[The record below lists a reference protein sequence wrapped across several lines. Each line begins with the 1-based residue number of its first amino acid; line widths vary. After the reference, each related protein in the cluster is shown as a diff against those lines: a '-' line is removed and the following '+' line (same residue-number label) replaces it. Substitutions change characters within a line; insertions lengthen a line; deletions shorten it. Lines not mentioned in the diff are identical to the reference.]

1 MFRWLSIFIFHSSNE
16 GGNEDSENSDPFFA
30 NIGLSL
36 VKTIVMFVGEMDY
49 TDLKFSHWLG
59 YLIFS
64 LFIYFLIIVLMNI
77 LNGLAVSDI
86 GRWCIFHQKCDRK
99 VFTFMISHVNW
110 NFGDY
115 YVSLK
120 ITRGSG
126 QFLSHFY
133 RWNIVSYEQCKNVSG
148 WNRHLSK
155 HKATKYHLIWN
166 WCSWD
171 KGITNIAPLRL
182 SISFRIE
189 FK

>member
-1 MFRWLSIFIFHSSNE
+1 MSVKWTIRIW
-16 GGNEDSENSDPFFA
+16 NSL
-30 NIGLSL
+30 IG
-36 VKTIVMFVGEMDY
+36 
-49 TDLKFSHWLG
+49 
-59 YLIFS
+59 
-64 LFIYFLIIVLMNI
+64 
-77 LNGLAVSDI
+77 SDI
-86 GRWCIFHQKCDRK
+86 SFSAYSFTSWLLFWWTFSMVWQLVISEGKYIFHQKCDRK

-133 RWNIVSYEQCKNVSG
+133 RWNIVSYEQCKNVGG

-155 HKATKYHLIWN
+155 HKTTKYHLVWN

-171 KGITNIAPLRL
+171 KGITNISRLRL
-182 SISFRIE
+182 SISFRI
-189 FK
+189 